1 MGIRVRTGG
10 HAARPAIRIREHAV
24 AVQPGPDASLADGVA
39 PAPAG
44 PTSIV
49 AVVVTKRPWLAEH
62 IAMKLAWQNLRPS
75 AVIVCSALR
84 SYDVGPIATAL
95 PGVHVELIDG
105 GSRILGDLRNL
116 AMQTAADRG
125 GAHSLLCTVDDDDL
139 YGPNYMAG
147 MADAWMRHPEA
158 MIVGRATFRWH
169 TTTELPTEPPSAD
182 PDARTGIVTGVSGA
196 TISIPA
202 STWIR
207 RPDFRYPGVHIGE
220 DVALQAR
227 AFVHR
232 AIVGAYFGD
241 FMAIRYADPAHGHTS
256 PAPQET
262 PRLLRPEEIGT
273 ASRIRLGPTGRR

>member
-1 MGIRVRTGG
+1 MAV
-10 HAARPAIRIREHAV
+10 HPSPAD
-24 AVQPGPDASLADGVA
+24 P
-39 PAPAG
+39 PAEAQTPATAG

-49 AVVVTKRPWLAEH
+49 AVVVTKRPWLVEH
-62 IAMKLAWQNLRPS
+62 IAMKLAWQTLRPS
-75 AVIVCSALR
+75 AVVVCSALR
-84 SYDVGPIATAL
+84 SYDVGPIAAAL
-95 PGVHVELIDG
+95 PGAHVELVDG

-116 AMQTAADRG
+116 AMQTAAERG
-125 GAHSLLCTVDDDDL
+125 GEHALLCTIDDDDL
-139 YGPNYMAG
+139 YGPNYLAG
-147 MADAWMRHPEA
+147 IADARARHPEA
-158 MIVGRATFRWH
+158 MIVGRATFRWQ
-169 TTTELPTEPPSAD
+169 TTSELPIEPPSTD

-262 PRLLRPEEIGT
+262 PRLLRPEEIGMS
-273 ASRIRLGPTGRR
+273 SRIRLRPTGRR